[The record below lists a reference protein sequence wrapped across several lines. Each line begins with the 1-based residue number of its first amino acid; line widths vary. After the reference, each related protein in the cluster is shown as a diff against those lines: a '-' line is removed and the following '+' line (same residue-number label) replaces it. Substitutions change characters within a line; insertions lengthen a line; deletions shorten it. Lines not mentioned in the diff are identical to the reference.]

1 MKSLFYTR
9 ISVFLALLF
18 ISGLAQ
24 AAAFFDNLTVNSTTT
39 NLTVGQ
45 NAAVNINWTTFVS
58 SDNNVTGNIVA
69 TSSGGVY
76 GNGLGNVRTTLRF
89 DYGQANGLTSSPH
102 VFNEVILIPSSLIDQ
117 AVNLGLTS
125 ITYTRTFS
133 LVEGT
138 IPSGTQQ
145 ATVTFNIVQPTT
157 PTTPAPSSLTNPSV
171 STLDLNRLSLTF
183 NDNSIVKLVKP
194 KTYLNA
200 VAQISYT
207 GTGLLDAVWKI
218 ATPAS
223 TQGAQDAAQLIY
235 IPLRTVRQYLG
246 AGGRVILQSPKLPTD
261 MPGNYVVTLTINPA
275 AQTNINFNQ
284 PVILRYAV
292 GVDGEELRAR
302 KQPPINVASPRDKAL
317 LDENTRFK
325 WQPVAGARAY
335 QLELYLPD
343 RRRPMSSELSEQG
356 YDESSIA
363 DQAPASGLLVPGK
376 RTSLSLGELSKQHL
390 RHGETYLWRII
401 AIGQDGS
408 IISSSPIREIR
419 IP

>member
-1 MKSLFYTR
+1 MKMLSSIRYGLLILATLWGTQLLAATTSVAPTAINYQVGSGSSISLLWTITTTGNGGGGATSRQGIFTSAPNVNSPIVVGGGTLSLATPSLGSASVSETVNIPPLVLTTAQTQSLDTIYYYR
-9 ISVFLALLF
+9 IFDNVAE
-18 ISGLAQ
+18 GPTN
-24 AAAFFDNLTVNSTTT
+24 AAFVQINL
-39 NLTVGQ
+39 
-45 NAAVNINWTTFVS
+45 I
-58 SDNNVTGNIVA
+58 
-69 TSSGGVY
+69 
-76 GNGLGNVRTTLRF
+76 R
-89 DYGQANGLTSSPH
+89 
-102 VFNEVILIPSSLIDQ
+102 
-117 AVNLGLTS
+117 
-125 ITYTRTFS
+125 
-133 LVEGT
+133 
-138 IPSGTQQ
+138 
-145 ATVTFNIVQPTT
+145 PTT
-157 PTTPAPSSLTNPSV
+157 PITPGGGALSSSTSV
-171 STLDLNRLSLTF
+171 SELNLNRLALSF